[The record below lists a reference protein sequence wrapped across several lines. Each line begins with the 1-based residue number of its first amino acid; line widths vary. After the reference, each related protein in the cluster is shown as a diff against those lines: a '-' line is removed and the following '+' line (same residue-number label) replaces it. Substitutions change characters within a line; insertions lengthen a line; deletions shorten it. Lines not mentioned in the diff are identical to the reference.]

1 MKKAK
6 LKEIKQNNS
15 KKTIAET
22 QESIG
27 AKKVIITLVIILIT
41 FGTFYFLTDFLISK
55 RIKPEVSN
63 SNTNTNTNTNEISF
77 LDILEQSSKEYY
89 VFALTDTE
97 DEMIYKRYASF
108 NDKKYYIV
116 DMNDTMNKTHVGDKT
131 SVGNSVKDITIKET
145 TLFVV
150 KDGKIKEHFTGSED
164 IIKYLQKNI
173 VPNSNIK
180 K

>member
-15 KKTIAET
+15 KKNIVEEQET
-22 QESIG
+22 FSI
-27 AKKVIITLVIILIT
+27 KKVVVTFVIIFVT
-41 FGTFYFLTDFLISK
+41 FGAFYFLTDFLISK
-55 RIKPEVSN
+55 RTSLETSN

-77 LDILEQSSKEYY
+77 LDILEQSDKEYY
-89 VFALTDTE
+89 VFALTDTK
-97 DEMIYKRYASF
+97 DETIYKRYASF

-116 DMNDTMNKTHVGDKT
+116 DMNDTMNKSHVSDKT
-131 SVGNSVKDITIKET
+131 SVSNSVKDITIKET

-150 KDGKIKEHFTGSED
+150 KDGKISDHFTGTED